1 MTTSQLKLKLS
12 IFDVTSINQS
22 SFWQHLVD
30 PWLQTYAK
38 LEKVNDDTNWY
49 LMINSVLQYMPYHL
63 AAKIKS
69 PFQEC
74 HDVIIIAFSFCIRLL
89 EWKLRLTTEI
99 KKKFLFFLIRDVSYN
114 FPSALI
120 TIGLKKY
127 KVKVFLR
134 ATTSLKKITE
144 HFLAYISF

>member
-1 MTTSQLKLKLS
+1 M
-12 IFDVTSINQS
+12 
-22 SFWQHLVD
+22 
-30 PWLQTYAK
+30 QTYAK

-49 LMINSVLQYMPYHL
+49 LIINSVLQYMPYHL

-99 KKKFLFFLIRDVSYN
+99 KKKFLFYLIRDVSYN

-134 ATTSLKKITE
+134 ATTSSKKNNWTLFCIYKFLKEAWLFRII
-144 HFLAYISF
+144 LQLVWNWLS